1 MEWFVIAVVLI
12 LLISAALALADFTID
27 RYAKM
32 LNNFVKRVA
41 DPNNPDSEKTI
52 RQYFLVATLII
63 VFLLTV
69 YPLLF
74 REH

>member
-1 MEWFVIAVVLI
+1 MDWFVFAVVGI
-12 LLISAALALADFTID
+12 LSFLVGFALYLFIVD
-27 RYAKM
+27 RYAKF

-63 VFLLTV
+63 IFLLSV

>member
-1 MEWFVIAVVLI
+1 MEWFVVGVVLF
-12 LLISAALALADFTID
+12 LMVGAGLALADFTID
-27 RYAKM
+27 RYAKF

>member
-1 MEWFVIAVVLI
+1 MEWFVIAVGGILMVLVG
-12 LLISAALALADFTID
+12 LALADFTID

-52 RQYFLVATLII
+52 RQYFLGATLII
-63 VFLLTV
+63 VFLIFV
-69 YPLLF
+69 YPMFLGVW
-74 REH
+74 